1 MRMLIIKCDRHYVPF
16 EYASR
21 NCNQDSF
28 TGASPRNHANH
39 SIRPSVC
46 AILTQI
52 RVLLNPRMVNARRSR
67 PADSKFA
74 FKIIASRRQNEK
86 GGFSRLDERRR
97 ARQKR
102 IARFGDVRK
111 RKDRTWCP
119 PVLSM
124 HRQKRKETTIIF
136 GTLNSYI
143 IQYTS
148 PMRRLKHRMQAKWFS
163 ICIFNMHL

>member
-1 MRMLIIKCDRHYVPF
+1 MRMLIVKCDRHYAPF

-28 TGASPRNHANH
+28 TGASPCNHADH
-39 SIRPSVC
+39 SIWPSVC

-52 RVLLNPRMVNARRSR
+52 RAQQNPRMVNARRSR

-74 FKIIASRRQNEK
+74 FKTIASGRQNEK

-111 RKDRTWCP
+111 RKDRTRS

-124 HRQKRKETTIIF
+124 HRRDKETTGCPRDF
-136 GTLNSYI
+136 KV
-143 IQYTS
+143 IQS
-148 PMRRLKHRMQAKWFS
+148 DIVLRGD
-163 ICIFNMHL
+163 